1 MTKLQAFWLG
11 FLTMALLVI
20 AVPWL
25 LKNRGPLDDTDN
37 KITGER
43 SNMRI
48 LIDHG
53 TGCQYLLGSQGG
65 ISPRMTAAGKPRCAA
80 PALAQKED

>member
-1 MTKLQAFWLG
+1 MNYLIGALVAFLAI
-11 FLTMALLVI
+11 FILSA
-20 AVPWL
+20 L

-37 KITGER
+37 KLTGER

-53 TGCQYLLGSQGG
+53 TGCQYLQTAGGG
-65 ISPRMTAAGKPRCAA
+65 ITPRLDAKGAHMCVKV
-80 PALAQKED
+80 PA